1 MAQSKKMYQTVVG
14 FGLPMGFVDNVKN
27 TYYNQIY
34 PLKQNTLVQ
43 SIAK

>member
-1 MAQSKKMYQTVVG
+1 MAQSKKIYQTVVG
-14 FGLPMGFVDNVKN
+14 FGLPMGFVDNVN